1 MTNLHTE
8 KMTMETLSDLL
19 DQYGG
24 DTSRMPAQTAAA
36 IEELVARSDE
46 AREMLQQARA
56 LDKALSANRRE
67 VNWDISALESRILE
81 AAFTG
86 EARQNNASI
95 INLSDHKP
103 LAGQPVDDSKVQ
115 ATPTTANSVTAP
127 LAAANDNRWSSRMAA
142 SGLLAASLLFGVFFG
157 AFGGANMLIGEQS
170 ELTLASTDV
179 NTVLTDDI
187 FDLGTEF
194 SLDASNGTSN

>member
-8 KMTMETLSDLL
+8 KMTMETLADLL

-67 VNWDISALESRILE
+67 VNWDISALESQILE

-194 SLDASNGTSN
+194 SLDAPNGTSN

>member
-8 KMTMETLSDLL
+8 KMTMETLADLL

-24 DTSRMPAQTAAA
+24 DTSRMPAQTAAG

-67 VNWDISALESRILE
+67 LNWDISALESQILE

-194 SLDASNGTSN
+194 SLDAPNGTSN